1 MKEFIHHKI
10 QVIEDFFEEF
20 NQIQRLYSDKSFD
33 FEQRF
38 GNFLTNLSDYFKNR
52 GESNRESEI
61 LQIKNMLQTLK
72 RGFNPVKLEKVN
84 SGKRELWWGF
94 SYHGIECVNTA
105 LQDIYN
111 KEVLKLEE
119 GREILSNLI
128 LNLCQQGILTNEKL
142 KQLHSVPEIEAFWNF
157 LLTQNGTISSIH
169 KKLLM
174 TLIMEDIYLLI
185 ENIIAKITTPQ

>member
-10 QVIEDFFEEF
+10 QVIEEFFEEF

-38 GNFLTNLSDYFKNR
+38 GNFLTNLSDYFRNR

-61 LQIKNMLQTLK
+61 LRIKNMLQTLK
-72 RGFNPVKLEKVN
+72 RGFDPVKLEKVN

-94 SYHGIECVNTA
+94 SYHGIECVNA
-105 LQDIYN
+105 SLQEIYN
-111 KEVLKLEE
+111 KEALKLE
-119 GREILSNLI
+119 GGKEILSNLI

-174 TLIMEDIYLLI
+174 TLIIEDIYLLI
-185 ENIIAKITTPQ
+185 ENIVAKITSQ